1 MNSPPL
7 PPSTARRCTAC
18 GGRPQTFTALTWSLG
33 GKTGAVVSAEDGRLW
48 HAGKDTVAYVE
59 KTYPGRVAGQ
69 LRDLSRVLDVLL
81 TSKLGRSP

>member
-1 MNSPPL
+1 MTHTKRWTI
-7 PPSTARRCTAC
+7 TAAGVATAS
-18 GGRPQTFTALTWSLG
+18 FTALTWSLG

-48 HAGKDTVAYVE
+48 HTRKDTVAYVQN
-59 KTYPGRVAGQ
+59 KYPGRVAGQ